1 MDGGYNMTRFG
12 TALSAVIDG
21 FVRWVIVPVTGV
33 IPVLVRT
40 GILFFVFMALWLA
53 FVAALALNPAG
64 LDAAWATITGLP
76 LPLQAL
82 AWLLFLP
89 LVAGLWLWSTDW
101 PVVVRVVLILA
112 LAGWNLLAFIP
123 RREARTTAVAS

>member
-1 MDGGYNMTRFG
+1 MTRFG

-21 FVRWVIVPVTGV
+21 FVRFVILPVTGV

-40 GILFFVFMALWLA
+40 GLLFAAFAAMWLG
-53 FVAALALNPAG
+53 FLAALALDPAA
-64 LDAAWATITGLP
+64 LDSAWASITGLP

-89 LVAGLWLWSTDW
+89 LMAGLWIWSTDW
-101 PVVVRVVLILA
+101 PLVVRGALVLA
-112 LAGWNLLAFIP
+112 LAAWNLLAFLP
-123 RREARTTAVAS
+123 RREPRTTAVAR